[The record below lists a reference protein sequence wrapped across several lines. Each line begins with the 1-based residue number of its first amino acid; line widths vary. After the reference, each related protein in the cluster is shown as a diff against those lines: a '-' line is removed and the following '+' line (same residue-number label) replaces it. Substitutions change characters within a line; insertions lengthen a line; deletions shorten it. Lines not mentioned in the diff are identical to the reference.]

1 MMNKG
6 YVITSICSALAGA
19 VLMLLALGGSH
30 SSRIEGWTPV
40 NREVALTLQDQA
52 AHMNDAS
59 SDRSAL
65 TATSPQ
71 TTETQAQG
79 QADQVSLDV
88 DTTVPANNKGN
99 AEPNAMGAG
108 SSDTQPKSESTPPA
122 EAQGQSGLIN
132 INTAGATELQ
142 EVPGIG
148 EKKAQAIIHY
158 RNENG
163 PFQSVEDLTKV
174 KGIGAKMLEKMRP
187 FIGLR

>member
-1 MMNKG
+1 MNKG

-19 VLMLLALGGSH
+19 VLMLLVLGGSH
-30 SSRIEGWTPV
+30 ASGIEGWTPV

-52 AHMNDAS
+52 ALMNDAS

-65 TATSPQ
+65 TATAPL

-79 QADQVSLDV
+79 QVEQVLLDADTAAQ
-88 DTTVPANNKGN
+88 NNNGGN
-99 AEPNAMGAG
+99 AEPNAMGTG
-108 SSDTQPKSESTPPA
+108 TSDAEAKSEGTLPA

-132 INTAGATELQ
+132 INTAGVTELQ
-142 EVPGIG
+142 EIPGIG
-148 EKKAQAIIHY
+148 EKKAQAIIHF

-163 PFQSVEDLTKV
+163 PFQSVDDLTKV

-187 FIGLR
+187 FVGLR